1 MNLWADVKQ
10 LTWKLAKTVLFI
22 AALPLI
28 LCFVFAVFIIS
39 AVGEQMNKFS
49 RSGNK

>member
-10 LTWKLAKTVLFI
+10 LTWKLVKSVSFI
-22 AALPLI
+22 AALPII

-39 AVGEQMNKFS
+39 AVGEQVIKFK
-49 RSGNK
+49 RKRK

>member
-10 LTWKLAKTVLFI
+10 LTWKLTKTVLFI
-22 AALPLI
+22 AALPFL
-28 LCFVFAVFIIS
+28 LCYVFVVFIIS

-49 RSGNK
+49 RSGK